1 MKAAPRSAWLLLPAC
16 VLAGW
21 VALADGQEFPK
32 LSVCR
37 HRGGDGQDARPIE
50 LGKVDREYSKAAA
63 AFRERM
69 KAVEQRT
76 VAYRDQGYSSGVK
89 ACARPERRELVLRE
103 ALPDKVKGR
112 RLYFVTAPGGGKIPA
127 GLQAPLE
134 PEAVVFLLQYPSL
147 EEAGKLSQLLR
158 VGVTPATPALAE
170 RLGIRCMTTI
180 VDVARDGRHLTI
192 EEVAS

>member
-1 MKAAPRSAWLLLPAC
+1 MKRGGRTLVLLLPAC
-16 VLAGW
+16 LLAGW
-21 VALADGQEFPK
+21 VALADGQELPK
-32 LSVCR
+32 LAVCR
-37 HRGGDGQDARPIE
+37 HRGADGQDARPID

-69 KAVEQRT
+69 KTVEQRT
-76 VAYRDQGYSSGVK
+76 ASYRDEGYSSGVK
-89 ACARPERRELVLRE
+89 ACARSERRELVLRE
-103 ALPDKVKGR
+103 ALPEKVRGR
-112 RLYFVTAPGGGKIPA
+112 RLYFVTAPGGGRVPA

-134 PEAVVFLLQYPSL
+134 PEAVVFLLRYPSL

-180 VDVARDGRHLTI
+180 VDVGSDGRHLAI
-192 EEVAS
+192 EEIAS

>member
-1 MKAAPRSAWLLLPAC
+1 MTWLLLPTC

-21 VALADGQEFPK
+21 VTLADGQDLPK
-32 LSVCR
+32 LTVCR
-37 HRGGDGQDARPIE
+37 HRSADGQDARPID

-69 KAVEQRT
+69 KTVEQRT
-76 VAYRDQGYSSGVK
+76 AAYRDQGYSSGLK
-89 ACARPERRELVLRE
+89 ACSRAESRELVLRE
-103 ALPDKVKGR
+103 ALPARVRGR
-112 RLYFVTAPGGGKIPA
+112 RLYFLAVPSGGRVPA

-134 PEAVVFLLQYPSL
+134 PDAVVFLLQYPSL
-147 EEAGKLSQLLR
+147 EEAGKFSQLLG
-158 VGVTPATPALAE
+158 VGATPATPALAE

-192 EEVAS
+192 QEIAS